1 MIYKLLNALAVCDVE
16 HFMDVIMRVYC
27 STKLCVPNSFIRL
40 LDNKETFQE
49 YGYAFLIGLQGGH
62 YEKEDKANE

>member
-1 MIYKLLNALAVCDVE
+1 MFYKAVRAK
-16 HFMDVIMRVYC
+16 FFL
-27 STKLCVPNSFIRL
+27 SGF

-62 YEKEDKANE
+62 YEKEDKVNE